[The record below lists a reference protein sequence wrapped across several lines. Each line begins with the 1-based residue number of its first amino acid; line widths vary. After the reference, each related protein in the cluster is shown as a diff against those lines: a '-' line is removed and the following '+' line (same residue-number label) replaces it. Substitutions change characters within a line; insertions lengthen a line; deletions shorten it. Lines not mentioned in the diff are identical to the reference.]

1 MQDLQN
7 WISRY
12 LVDCKY
18 QKGLDL
24 KTLKAYRID
33 LEQFSLLIT
42 RNDLGLRAYP

>member
-18 QKGLDL
+18 QKGLDS
-24 KTLKAYRID
+24 KTIKAYRIGAI
-33 LEQFSLLIT
+33 F
-42 RNDLGLRAYP
+42 RVHHPR